1 MRLVEEYAFCSPI
14 GHQFGQPEWSQ
25 IHYTTYGFYAPYGL
39 TVNSLLVEYKYDTFR
54 MNVSNISGAVVGN
67 STRSP
72 YEYLYG
78 ELCKYYLTWYLPI
91 TIVVGVMGTLF
102 SLFFL
107 FCSKLFQSSM
117 LLWLSSICIGDFFI
131 LVLEGVWILLKVW
144 FGYDIR
150 DQNDVICKIH
160 KFSSNYA
167 FYWSAYM
174 QSALSVQRAYLVF
187 KPLHAR
193 GRGGIS
199 KRHIIAWIIISLALI
214 IPVSPYFLYWKL
226 IKGDCDPIEDI
237 FHFMTLCDLI
247 IWGIIPLLIM
257 IISTIMICLNMAKL
271 GNKFKR
277 RHIKTTTWKRNISVL
292 TSPGAINILQ
302 RRNLSSPSIMFT
314 RSKSVTNSQSLSS
327 GFLDQLHLAECKQ
340 TESLSSQSHPS
351 PPKLTRQPTEQSSG
365 RHNAPD
371 NFGHVT
377 RLLICMN
384 ITYMASTFPLLIY
397 FMFRNF
403 GSKRFVIDEHL
414 HRFCYYLFRS
424 FCFLNSCTNW
434 IFYCLVGKLF
444 RKEANH
450 IIRMCLGLEGKK
462 CKRNLSNQS
471 GKLPVTKM
479 PILRTPL
486 VSQQNSP
493 VKRMRSISAVD
504 IQRAVSKIPHR

>member
-1 MRLVEEYAFCSPI
+1 
-14 GHQFGQPEWSQ
+14 
-25 IHYTTYGFYAPYGL
+25 
-39 TVNSLLVEYKYDTFR
+39 
-54 MNVSNISGAVVGN
+54 MNVSNISELVVGN
-67 STRSP
+67 STKSP

-78 ELCKYYLTWYLPI
+78 ELCKYYLIWYVPI

-144 FGYDIR
+144 FGYDVR

-174 QSALSVQRAYLVF
+174 QSALSIQRAYLIF
-187 KPLHAR
+187 RPLHAR
-193 GRGGIS
+193 SRGGIS
-199 KRHIIAWIIISLALI
+199 KRHIIAWTIISLILI
-214 IPVSPYFLYWKL
+214 IPVSPYFFYWKL
-226 IKGDCDPIEDI
+226 INGDCDPFEDI
-237 FHFMTLCDLI
+237 FHVMTLCDLI

-271 GNKFKR
+271 SKKFKR
-277 RHIKTTTWKRNISVL
+277 RRMKNTSWKRKISVL
-292 TSPGAINILQ
+292 TSPGAIDIVPRL
-302 RRNLSSPSIMFT
+302 NLTSPPKRFT
-314 RSKSVTNSQSLSS
+314 RSKSTTTTQGLSV
-327 GFLDQLHLAECKQ
+327 GILDQLQMSECIQ
-340 TESLSSQSHPS
+340 NEPPSSQSHPS
-351 PPKLTRQPTEQSSG
+351 LPKLKRQLTDQSSV

-377 RLLICMN
+377 RLLVCMN
-384 ITYMASTFPLLIY
+384 ITYMASTFPLLTY
-397 FMFRNF
+397 LMFRNF
-403 GSKRFVIDEHL
+403 SSRRFVIDQHL

-444 RKEANH
+444 RDEAKH
-450 IIRMCLGLEGKK
+450 IILMCLGLEGKEP
-462 CKRNLSNQS
+462 KRNLSNHS
-471 GKLPVTKM
+471 GKLPVPNM
-479 PILRTPL
+479 PILRTPV

-493 VKRMRSISAVD
+493 VKRMRSVSAVD
-504 IQRAVSKIPHR
+504 LRRAVSKIPLR